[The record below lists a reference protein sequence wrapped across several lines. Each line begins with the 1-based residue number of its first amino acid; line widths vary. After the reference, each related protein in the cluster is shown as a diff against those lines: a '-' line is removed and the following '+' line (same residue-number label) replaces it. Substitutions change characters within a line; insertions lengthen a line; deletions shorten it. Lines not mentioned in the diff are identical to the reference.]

1 MQEETNDKIVSICV
15 QTLRMTA
22 SELRA
27 ALSKYLEHQ
36 RSQAQVA
43 RNEKIKVEAKAK
55 AEKKIE
61 AAKPKG
67 KQSMKQ
73 LSAYGAKL
81 TNIKITDNNIKSFDK
96 VARKYNIDYSLK
108 KDKTVDPPKY
118 YVFFKAKDA
127 DVMTAAFKEYAGLS
141 LNKLKKPSVR
151 KKLVQAKQRV
161 AAKHRELQK
170 TQKRSRGQE
179 R

>member
-1 MQEETNDKIVSICV
+1 MQEETNEKIVGICIEAV
-15 QTLRMTA
+15 KLTG

-27 ALSKYLEHQ
+27 ALTKYLDRMHSKLEV
-36 RSQAQVA
+36 AQ
-43 RNEKIKVEAKAK
+43 NEKIRVQAKER

-61 AAKPKG
+61 AAKPRG

-96 VARKYNIDYSLK
+96 VARKYGIDYSLK
-108 KDKTVDPPKY
+108 KDTQTKPPKY

-141 LNKLKKPSVR
+141 LNKMKKPSVR
-151 KKLVQAKQRV
+151 KKLMQAKDRV
-161 AAKHRELQK
+161 AAKHRELEK
-170 TQKRSRGQE
+170 TQKRDRGQE